1 MPPRSL
7 PARRPDRLRAALSLA
22 GLGLMTLLLAG
33 CGPNLFDRIGGF
45 WSLGCCSAIVVI
57 LDVLA
62 LVELVKSERTTQDK
76 VLWAVLIIL
85 FPFLGCIAYYF
96 FGRE

>member
-1 MPPRSL
+1 MPLHSAL
-7 PARRPDRLRAALSLA
+7 ARRPDRLRTTLSLA
-22 GLGLMTLLLAG
+22 SLSLMALLLAG

-62 LVELVKSERTTQDK
+62 LIELVQSTRSTQDK
-76 VLWAVLIIL
+76 VLWAAIIIL

-96 FGRE
+96 FGRA